1 MITMKKII
9 CVVLVMA
16 LCATLFVACGNR
28 TEESTYTL
36 KDCRVYDVGRYE
48 GEIAIIDETQN
59 IWTWRQ
65 PVGDV
70 AINDKCDL
78 VMSDNGTP
86 NNIYDDVIISI
97 NWK

>member
-1 MITMKKII
+1 MKKII
-9 CVVLVMA
+9 CVVLTLA
-16 LCATLFVACGNR
+16 LCATLFVACGKQAKEN
-28 TEESTYTL
+28 TYTL
-36 KDCRVYDVGRYE
+36 QNCRVYDVGKYE
-48 GEIAIIDETQN
+48 GEIAIIDEVQD
-59 IWTWRQ
+59 IWVWRQ

-86 NNIYDDVIISI
+86 ANIYDDVIISI

>member
-1 MITMKKII
+1 MKKTI
-9 CVVLVMA
+9 CVVLSLA
-16 LCATLFVACGNR
+16 LCITLFVACGNR
-28 TEESTYTL
+28 TKENTYTL
-36 KDCRVYDVGRYE
+36 RGCTVYDVGRYE
-48 GEIAIIDETQN
+48 GEIAIIDEAQD
-59 IWTWRQ
+59 IWVWRQ

-86 NNIYDDVIISI
+86 DNIYDDVIINI